1 MSVKFPVKLTE
12 DKSFYLSWDLCEEKK
27 KKKKT
32 NPE

>member
-12 DKSFYLSWDLCEEKK
+12 DKSFYLSAEICVRKK
-27 KKKKT
+27 KKKKN